1 MTYNRLIQGLNLA
14 GIEVDRRI
22 LADMAVN
29 DPGAFATLVASA
41 KAALPKDVNAPKV
54 S

>member
-1 MTYNRLIQGLNLA
+1 
-14 GIEVDRRI
+14 
-22 LADMAVN
+22 MAVN

>member
-1 MTYNRLIQGLNLA
+1 M
-14 GIEVDRRI
+14 

-29 DPGAFATLVASA
+29 DAKAFAELVASA

-54 S
+54 R